1 MPLWIRE
8 KIQTLSREIRINY
21 VQNYINIIRNI
32 IAENYQQSIEGCTD
46 DTATNYDADATVD
59 DGSCDYP
66 ILGDI
71 NDDAVVNVQDI
82 IILVN
87 MILAGQTDS
96 SGDLNSDG
104 LVNILDVVQVVN
116 IILS

>member
-1 MPLWIRE
+1 M
-8 KIQTLSREIRINY
+8 
-21 VQNYINIIRNI
+21 
-32 IAENYQQSIEGCTD
+32 
-46 DTATNYDADATVD
+46 
-59 DGSCDYP
+59 
-66 ILGDI
+66 
-71 NDDAVVNVQDI
+71 QDI

-87 MILAGQTDS
+87 MILDGQTDS